1 MTRTVGNVVPFAC
14 VLALACGGARAAEQ
28 SRPSPQEG
36 PAGRRPP
43 QQGPK
48 PYKDVIKESA
58 KTDSGLF
65 HVHVDGDNLYY
76 EIPDSLLGVDML
88 LISRINATPSGLNNF
103 LSAGVSVAEQV
114 VRWERK
120 NNRVLLRTYTYDAV
134 ADDSLPIARSVQVN
148 NLAPIIKAFN
158 VEAITPDSQG
168 VVVEVSDLFTDDV
181 QAISGLSRGQRQNFQ
196 IRRLDESRTYVD
208 TVKSFPINVEVRHT
222 LTWEAGQPPSQSG
235 TGTITM
241 QMAQSMILL
250 PGEPMRPR
258 YADPRVGWFT
268 VTQID
273 YGSYEQ
279 KAAERSFIRR
289 WRLEPSD
296 PAAYARGELV
306 EPVTKIVYY
315 LDPATP
321 EEWRPYIEQGI
332 EDWNEAFEAAGFRN
346 AIEARYPPSPEE
358 DPQFDPEDARYSTVR
373 YVASTTRNA
382 VGPSVSD
389 PRTGEII
396 ESDIRWYH
404 NHLRSYRNRLLIETG
419 AADPRARTLL
429 LDRDYLGEALRAV
442 IAHEI
447 GHALGLPHN
456 MIASSS
462 FPVDSLR
469 SPTFTSRYGVA
480 PTIMDY
486 ARQNYIA
493 QPGDGVTR
501 FIRKIGP
508 YDHYAI
514 EWGYRVI
521 PEAPTPEDE
530 KATLDRWVLEHAGDP
545 MYRYQQQRAGLL
557 VDPDAQTEDLG
568 DDPMRASELGIANL
582 QRVVPNLV
590 AWTSTPGRDYDDLE
604 EIYGELVGQWFR
616 YVNHVLA
623 VVGGVHETLKTS
635 GQDGPVYEPVAPDD
649 MRRAVRF
656 LNEQVFATPSWLVPR
671 DVLRRIEH
679 AGAVDRLRSRQVSV
693 LNSLLEPQR
702 FQRLI
707 EIETFQPRG
716 AYTVLELMGDVRDGA
731 WSELSGSG
739 AIDTYRRNLQRGY
752 LERLATLMTE
762 DESLPPNVA
771 FFWRTAVNV
780 SQSDIRPFVRGHL
793 QELRRDV
800 RARLARTR
808 DRATRYHLEDVVV
821 RIDRILD
828 PDGWARRGG

>member
-1 MTRTVGNVVPFAC
+1 MTLPVRRLIPFVA
-14 VLALACGGARAAEQ
+14 VFAVACGGARGAEPA
-28 SRPSPQEG
+28 RPSPQE
-36 PAGRRPP
+36 RPP
-43 QQGPK
+43 ARPGQQQGPK
-48 PYKDVIKESA
+48 PYREVIKATA

-65 HVHVDGDNLYY
+65 DVHRDGANLYY

-88 LISRINATPSGLNNF
+88 LVSRVNATPSGLNTF
-103 LSAGVSVAEQV
+103 LSAGNSVAEQV

-120 NNRVLLRTYTYDAV
+120 DDRVLLRTYTYDAV
-134 ADDSLPIARSVQVN
+134 AADSLPIAKSVAVN
-148 NLAPIIKAFN
+148 NLAPVIKTFD

-168 VVVEVSDLFTDDV
+168 VVIEVSDLFTDDV
-181 QAISGLSRGQRQNFQ
+181 MAISGLSQGQRSSFQ
-196 IRRLDESRTYVD
+196 VRRLDGSRTFID
-208 TVKSFPINVEVRHT
+208 TVKAFPINVEVRHT
-222 LTWEAGQPPSQSG
+222 LTWDAGRPPSQAG

-250 PGEPMRPR
+250 PTDPMRPR
-258 YADPRVGWFT
+258 HADRRVGWFT

-273 YGSYEQ
+273 YGSDEQ

-289 WRLEPSD
+289 WRLEPGD
-296 PAAYARGELV
+296 PVAYARGELV
-306 EPVTKIVYY
+306 EPVRKIVYY
-315 LDPATP
+315 LDPGTP
-321 EEWRPYIEQGI
+321 EEWRPYIKQGV

-346 AIEARYPPSPEE
+346 AIEARDPPTPEE
-358 DPQFDPEDARYSTVR
+358 DPEFDPEDARYSTVR

-404 NHLRSYRNRLLIETG
+404 NHLRSYRNRLLIENG
-419 AADPRARTLL
+419 AADPRARSLM
-429 LDRDYLGEALRAV
+429 LDRDHLGEALRAV

-462 FPVDSLR
+462 YPVDSLR
-469 SPTFTSRYGVA
+469 SPSFTSAYGVA
-480 PTIMDY
+480 ATIMDY

-508 YDHYAI
+508 YDRYAI
-514 EWGYRVI
+514 AWGYRVI
-521 PEAPTPEDE
+521 PDAATPGDE
-530 KATLDRWVLEHAGDP
+530 KATLDRWILEHAGDP
-545 MYRYQQQRAGLL
+545 MYRFGQQRAGLL

-568 DDPMRASELGIANL
+568 DDPVRASTFGIANL
-582 QRVVPNLV
+582 ERVVPNLI
-590 AWTSTPGRDYDDLE
+590 AWTSTPGKDYEDLD
-604 EIYGELVGQWFR
+604 EIYGELVFQWYR
-616 YVNHVLA
+616 YVSHALA
-623 VVGGVHETLKTS
+623 VVGGVHETLKTTD
-635 GQDGPVYEPVAPDD
+635 QDGAVYEPVPPAD

-656 LNEQVFATPSWLVPR
+656 LNEHVFTTPTWLVPE

-679 AGAVDRLRSRQVSV
+679 AGAVDRLRSLQVNV
-693 LNSLLEPQR
+693 LNNLLEPQR

-707 EIETFQPRG
+707 EIETFRPRG
-716 AYTVLELMGDVRDGA
+716 AYTVLQLLTDVKTGV

-762 DESLPPNVA
+762 DENLPPNVS

-793 QELRRDV
+793 TELRREV
-800 RARLARTR
+800 RARIGRTQ
-808 DRATRYHLEDVVV
+808 DRATRYHLDDVVI

-828 PDGWARRGG
+828 PEG